1 MNFNDPTYWKTEF
14 NPNANVRIYM
24 DFKDKVTINGFR
36 TRVSDNV
43 LGSAFKD
50 FNFAWSINGN
60 HNWTTITSG
69 TRHKDCCFWVT
80 TLFQEVSAAYFG
92 FQFSSNWGG
101 DCLTIQELQ
110 FSFGECL
117 MK

>member
-60 HNWTTITSG
+60 DNWTTITSG
-69 TRHKDCCFWVT
+69 IRHKDCCFWVT
-80 TLFQEVSAAYFG
+80 TFFQEVSAAYFA

-110 FSFGECL
+110 FSFGES
-117 MK
+117 